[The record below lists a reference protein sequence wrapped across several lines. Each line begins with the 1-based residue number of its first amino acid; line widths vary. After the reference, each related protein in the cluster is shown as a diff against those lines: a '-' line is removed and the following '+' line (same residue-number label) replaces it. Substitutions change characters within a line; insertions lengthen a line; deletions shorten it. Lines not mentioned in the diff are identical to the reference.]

1 MRIFIDLIDSNGL
14 LKVYQNNPDKLSNAI
29 KFALED
35 AEYIFRTLQK
45 VAGVDEK
52 DEEDFF
58 VELQC
63 KQGITVTLLVS
74 KATVEFENVACNI
87 CNRESRCKNKLQWLI
102 NFKIVSPYIEYLW
115 RNGRIQNIDGD
126 WQLKSPSK
134 NIKNINIA

>member
-1 MRIFIDLIDSNGL
+1 MRIDLLDTDGL
-14 LKVYQNNPDKLSNAI
+14 LKVYQNNPNKISSAI

-35 AEYIFRTLQK
+35 AEYIFHTLQK

-63 KQGITVTLLVS
+63 QKGATVTLLVS
-74 KATVEFENVACNI
+74 KVAVEFENVACKYV
-87 CNRESRCKNKLQWLI
+87 CNRESRCKNKLQWLV

-115 RNGRIQNIDGD
+115 RN
-126 WQLKSPSK
+126 KK
-134 NIKNINIA
+134 T